1 MTNPL
6 GDLSGLH
13 DAVVQEQQEQVEA
26 QTLDSVLAANA
37 ADTVHLTDKGNGRRF
52 AELYR
57 HLTRYVIDQDTWA
70 VRTGTHWEIDEGDNL
85 RVYGLTGG
93 VIRRIREEG
102 QIEAVADPENADA
115 IERRY
120 NQFAL
125 QSENHG
131 ARLRIIAAAREHP
144 ELVVHEDDLDADL
157 DCIATPSGVVN
168 LLTGQMR
175 PANADD
181 LCTRS
186 VLVDYDPDA
195 TSGLLDQYLDT
206 FVPDEDDRRVL
217 FAVLGNCLRG
227 GNTGRLFPII
237 LGGTTSGKS
246 QLLAALDKLLGNY
259 MCSINVS
266 VFRGNLDDKPRPDL
280 VRAMHHRIAYAV
292 EASKIWE
299 LHADQ
304 VKRLTG
310 GDAVPY
316 RNLYSQSIEKVPRFT
331 PLIVTNA
338 MPRVKGADQAFKR
351 RMLTLRFDQTL
362 DPSLEDTSIK
372 EKFINDPGCQQAL
385 LARIVRGASD
395 ELLRDGIK
403 WTLMPTKYAKDV
415 LESFGQLD
423 HVDEFLEWL
432 RDRETLSVTD
442 KTEVTASH
450 CAKATDLHEWYGY
463 WIAKHGNKQDKGE
476 ALSLKEFN
484 VALRERG
491 WESKTSNGVRWLGVR
506 LLLTP
511 PTV

>member
-6 GDLSGLH
+6 GDLSSING
-13 DAVVQEQQEQVEA
+13 DVEQEQQAAIEA
-26 QTLDSVLAANA
+26 QTLATVLEANA
-37 ADTVHLTDKGNGRRF
+37 ADEVRLTDKGNGRRF
-52 AELYR
+52 TELYQ
-57 HLTRYVIDQDTWA
+57 HLTRYLVDQDTWV
-70 VRTGTHWEIDEGDNL
+70 VRTGVHWQLDDAENL

-93 VIRRIREEG
+93 VIRKIREEG
-102 QIEAVADPENADA
+102 AISALSGGDNADA
-115 IERRY
+115 IRARY
-120 NQFAL
+120 ENFANQTEGHA
-125 QSENHG
+125 
-131 ARLRIIAAAREHP
+131 ARLRVIATAREHP
-144 ELVVHEDDLDADL
+144 ELVIEEEGLDADL
-157 DCIATPSGVVN
+157 DLVATPSGVVN
-168 LLTGQMR
+168 LLTGEVR
-175 PANADD
+175 EAVTDD
-181 LCTRS
+181 LCTR
-186 VLVDYDPDA
+186 VTIADYVPDA
-195 TSGLLDQYLDT
+195 KSDLLDEYLET
-206 FVPDEDDRRVL
+206 FVPDEEDQRVL
-217 FAVLGNCLRG
+217 FATLGTCLRG
-227 GNTGRLFPII
+227 GNAGRLFPII

-246 QLLAALDKLLGNY
+246 QLLSALDKLLGGY

-280 VRAMHHRIAYAV
+280 VRAMYHRIAYAV

-316 RNLYSQSIEKVPRFT
+316 RNLYSQSVERVPRFT
-331 PLIVTNA
+331 PLIITNV

-362 DPSLEDTSIK
+362 DPAKEDTSK
-372 EKFINDPGCQQAL
+372 KDKFINDPGCQRAL
-385 LARIVRGASD
+385 FARIVQGASD

-403 WTLMPTKYAKDV
+403 WHLMPTKYAQDV

-432 RDRETLSVTD
+432 KERETLSVGD
-442 KTEVTASH
+442 KAEVTASH

-476 ALSLKEFN
+476 LLNLKEFN
-484 VALRERG
+484 SALRDRG

-506 LLLTP
+506 LQLTV
-511 PTV
+511 PTT